1 MHIVFVTNEFVSEG
15 ASFDGGLSNYLHN
28 ISRTLTDSGHK
39 VTVIVT
45 SSSGI
50 NQEIKYGNLTVC
62 RVSPPTKNLLLR
74 IFNKVSGGAYHRL
87 LYNIFLSCRLN
98 KKLREVDRQLPVDI
112 VQYPN
117 IRGLAF
123 FKPKHIPAVI
133 RCSGYQQLWDE
144 AQDLYLVTFRER
156 QVQWLEDFVLKKTE
170 NIFAPSQL
178 IANYVSAKLS
188 KQVRVIETPMPEV
201 TNDNLDNLIVQEIN
215 QRIGTG
221 SYLLYYGRLGN
232 WKGTVELANVLYNFL
247 ESNPD
252 MYFVLIGKDKGYK
265 GKPMMDYIKEKAG
278 KHTSRVIYYANLR
291 HEQLFPV
298 IDHAHAVVLPSRIEN
313 LSNACIESMAR
324 GKVVLGTN
332 GASYEQLITDGV
344 NGFLFEK
351 MNEADL
357 LNKMNLIA
365 KLDDKRREELGNAA
379 KETVKRLHPD
389 VICNQ
394 LLNYYTEVIQSFHNS
409 SQKHKHHYGLPATLS
424 SKNN

>member
-1 MHIVFVTNEFVSEG
+1 MHIVFVTNEFVTESG
-15 ASFDGGLSNYLHN
+15 SFDGGLANYLYN
-28 ISRTLTDSGHK
+28 ICIALKAKGHHLS
-39 VTVIVT
+39 VVV
-45 SSSGI
+45 SSEKNEFIQYNGI
-50 NQEIKYGNLTVC
+50 DVY
-62 RVSPPTKNLLLR
+62 RVKRPTENFWLR
-74 IFNKVSGGAYHRL
+74 FFDKILFQKFRPL
-87 LYNIFLSCRLN
+87 LYNIFLSYTLN
-98 KKLREVDRQLPVDI
+98 KQVKTLNNKLPIHVA
-112 VQYPN
+112 QYPN
-117 IRGLAF
+117 IRGLAL
-123 FKPKHIPAVI
+123 FKPKRLPYVI
-133 RCSGYQQLWDE
+133 RCSSFRKLINMASDMKK
-144 AQDLYLVTFRER
+144 VTFYEK
-156 QVQWLEDFVLKKTE
+156 QVEWLETFVLKRC
-170 NIFAPSQL
+170 NSIYAPSKL
-178 IANYVSAKLS
+178 IAEVIRLELHKPAT
-188 KQVRVIETPMPEV
+188 VIET
-201 TNDNLDNLIVQEIN
+201 LFQEKDESELSYDVLN
-215 QRIGTG
+215 ELKTKTSNKR
-221 SYLLYYGRLGN
+221 YLLYYGRLGN